1 MADETGRRLV
11 PRMRRLMSFT
21 AIGKGGDQAAS
32 GFSRPDFTGVWKQV
46 QHENANAYFAAMGYS
61 FALRSIV
68 VRFIG
73 DSTEVV
79 SHKGE
84 MVHLNSINR
93 RGEWKRTYVD
103 NQEIP
108 LTMADGQAVTST
120 SWWERDETLGVD
132 VHKTRLVGAK
142 EGTLETWRWMDPAD
156 SDSGQ
161 GQGRMVVKSIVY
173 PQGGEAEPAHML
185 WHFEPAREEKQ
196 KIQSHLLLRSF
207 EDLYVK
213 PSTRSGAETLP
224 RPGEDR
230 GADPQH
236 PSAASPVARE
246 SAPHLAASPVSSWLE
261 RFSKN
266 LSESFATTDRLA
278 MDHSFLN

>member
-1 MADETGRRLV
+1 MADETGRRFV

-21 AIGKGGDQAAS
+21 AIGKGDQAS
-32 GFSRPDFTGVWKQV
+32 GFSRPNFTGVWKQV
-46 QHENANAYFAAMGYS
+46 GHENANAYFTAMGYS

-73 DSTEVV
+73 DSTEIV

-142 EGTLETWRWMDPAD
+142 EGTLETWRWMDQAD
-156 SDSGQ
+156 SGS

-173 PQGGEAEPAHML
+173 PQGGEAESAHML
-185 WHFEPAREEKQ
+185 WHFEPAREDKH
-196 KIQSHLLLRSF
+196 KVQSHLLLRSF
-207 EDLYVK
+207 EDVYVK
-213 PSTRSGAETLP
+213 PSTRSEGKTLP
-224 RPGEDR
+224 SL
-230 GADPQH
+230 DP
-236 PSAASPVARE
+236 PAASAVARD
-246 SAPHLAASPVSSWLE
+246 LAASPVSSWLV
-261 RFSKN
+261 RFSKS
-266 LSESFATTDRLA
+266 LCDSFATTDRLV